1 MNRSRLKLI
10 TFLSPIVFTA
20 FAAAGYFWHQ
30 NEESIKEAKR
40 IIELEKVQTI
50 ATEKI
55 IYGNEYSS
63 KVNLGDK
70 QYGVTYTID
79 EDLQAYVEKLLKRYR
94 SDYSSVVIIDNN
106 TGEILANSGWA
117 RELGPSYSLNFS
129 STHPSAS
136 LVKIIT
142 SVDLLENDRV
152 HTDSRF
158 SYRGKGT
165 TLYKYQLKNKTDRW
179 TRSISFK
186 MAFAHSNNV
195 VFGKAAINRSS
206 ASSIYNTAT
215 KMGFNKDLMDEG
227 LLSKSTFKM
236 PEDQYNMAEIAS
248 GFNRK
253 TMMSPIHAAVLSS
266 IVANDGHLVEPRLIV
281 KIDDLSENETIYENE
296 IEKRKVLS
304 TDTSRELKK
313 MMNLTVKRGTAR
325 GSFRRMKST
334 LKSGLIMGG
343 KTGSIT
349 GGIPFGKRDWF
360 TMYAIPRHSIEN
372 DKGISIAVMNVNVK
386 KWYVKSTFLA
396 KKITEYYYGSDE
408 HLLSYRSK

>member
-1 MNRSRLKLI
+1 
-10 TFLSPIVFTA
+10 LSPIVFTA

>member
-1 MNRSRLKLI
+1 
-10 TFLSPIVFTA
+10 LSPIVFTA

-158 SYRGKGT
+158 SYLGKGT